1 MAGRTVLVIGH
12 QHMGEHPTNFRE
24 TNSKATRGSK
34 TGKIWH
40 VRKKQW
46 VEEQNGEHERRN
58 SEEDVGDLLL
68 GVGEV
73 LWEFSHSKKGKRER
87 QRRRSSSRT
96 GTKLDILPGKET
108 NPLSWNSFGCYGH
121 TNTLPCHSKR

>member
-12 QHMGEHPTNFRE
+12 QHKILKHD
-24 TNSKATRGSK
+24 SKATRGSK

-40 VRKKQW
+40 GRKKQW
-46 VEEQNGEHERRN
+46 VEEQNGEHERQT

-73 LWEFSHSKKGKRER
+73 LWEFSHSKKKKKKRASMV
-87 QRRRSSSRT
+87 RRA
-96 GTKLDILPGKET
+96 
-108 NPLSWNSFGCYGH
+108 
-121 TNTLPCHSKR
+121 

>member
-1 MAGRTVLVIGH
+1 M
-12 QHMGEHPTNFRE
+12 E
-24 TNSKATRGSK
+24 
-34 TGKIWH
+34 KIWH

-46 VEEQNGEHERRN
+46 VEEQNGDHERRN

-87 QRRRSSSRT
+87 QRRRRSSSRT
-96 GTKLDILPGKET
+96 GTKLVLELLR
-108 NPLSWNSFGCYGH
+108 PLKAMRRLKLAAEKGNHRRRGGTGTAGLQDGCIRKKGAAPRNRVGRKLAENY
-121 TNTLPCHSKR
+121 